1 MEGEKIDRI
10 NTDNKLSSELTS
22 YISENN
28 DRVKTIEDGFETYK
42 KANDNIVKG
51 IEDNVDSLC
60 ATTKTEVNNIKQTL
74 VGSVKYMGHITL
86 KESDSALSIWQIF
99 ENYLSNELTSMT
111 TLSNGWMYTVTF
123 DETMPSSIVELSTA
137 DKVVLTPKDYIIID
151 NHDPDSGGVD
161 ISAIS
166 RETIDIID
174 VVDDV
179 YVKRS
184 EYEQAKTDLSN
195 YVDSKT
201 SDVSSEAKQDNEILF
216 TNITA
221 YIDTKINELDYD
233 NVISNDK
240 SQLITTLAQT
250 DGKIS
255 YTTKDLD
262 IADIQ
267 DLQRTLDDNATSIKK
282 VGTTVDGMNNTLTT
296 LYSDISNCFYFDD
309 NGLKRQKTID
319 EIDFED
325 TIKVCFHLMKNLDS
339 MFNPMGS
346 INMYESHDEALPVM
360 DKKFY

>member
-28 DRVKTIEDGFETYK
+28 DRVKTIED
-42 KANDNIVKG
+42 
-51 IEDNVDSLC
+51 NVDSLC
-60 ATTKTEVNNIKQTL
+60 ATTKKEVNNIKQTL

-201 SDVSSEAKQDNEILF
+201 SDVSSEAKQDNETLS
-216 TNITA
+216 TNITT
-221 YIDTKINELDYD
+221 YINTQ
-233 NVISNDK
+233 ISSLNYNGVVLTGSTVP
-240 SQLITTLAQT
+240 SQITQ
-250 DGKIS
+250 
-255 YTTKDLD
+255 
-262 IADIQ
+262 
-267 DLQRTLDDNATSIKK
+267 
-282 VGTTVDGMNNTLTT
+282 
-296 LYSDISNCFYFDD
+296 SN
-309 NGLKRQKTID
+309 G
-319 EIDFED
+319 
-325 TIKVCFHLMKNLDS
+325 
-339 MFNPMGS
+339 
-346 INMYESHDEALPVM
+346 
-360 DKKFY
+360 